1 MISENTIV
9 EGNVTSAVQQED
21 KPSSVRIRTTTNKET
36 EISKEVVDE
45 FKNSLRGNLV
55 GPKDGGYDEARKVH
69 NGMIDKRPAMI
80 VQCACVTDI
89 IASVNFARKSKL
101 LVAVRGAGHNV
112 AGSAVCD
119 DGIVIDLSCMKGIRI
134 DPAQRTVRVEPGVTW
149 GDLSHDLQFF
159 GLAATGGYVSTTGV
173 SGLTLGGGLGWLLR
187 KHGMALDNL
196 LSIDIVTADGQLI
209 TADATQNEDL
219 FWGVRGGG
227 GNFGIATSFKFKVHP
242 AGTVLAGLVLHPVS
256 KGKKALQ
263 HWREFSYKSPIELT
277 GGALVFNPPAEL
289 PLPEVL
295 HREGIVAMG
304 GVYTGSLDAGEQAL
318 RSLRE
323 FGPPTADIFQPM
335 PYSAAQTMADFL
347 WPRGF
352 LNYWKSN
359 FLNELSDEAIDTIL
373 KFFATAPSPRT
384 VVVVDYV
391 GNSVMSQI
399 ADDETAFGHRNFNF
413 NFLVTS
419 LWTNPADSEA
429 NIQWTREFYDAMK
442 PFMANAVY
450 LNYIGDEGEDR
461 VKEGYGKKYERLAN
475 LKRKYDPDNIF
486 RNNQNITPANG

>member
-1 MISENTIV
+1 MISENTIAD
-9 EGNVTSAVQQED
+9 GNITSAIQQEE
-21 KPSSVRIRTTTNKET
+21 KPTSVRIRTTANKET
-36 EISKEVVDE
+36 EISRELFDE
-45 FKNSLRGNLV
+45 FKNSLRGKLV
-55 GPKDGGYDEARKVH
+55 SPKDAGYDDARKVH

-80 VQCACVTDI
+80 VQCTCVTGI
-89 IASVNFARKSKL
+89 IASVNFARKNKL

-112 AGSAVCD
+112 AGTAVCD
-119 DGIVIDLSCMKGIRI
+119 EGIVIDLSGMKGIRI
-134 DPAQRTVRVEPGVTW
+134 NPTQHTVRVEPGVTW
-149 GDLSHDLQFF
+149 GELSHDLQFF

-196 LSIDIVTADGQLI
+196 LSIDIVTADGQLV

-263 HWREFSYKSPIELT
+263 NWREFSDKSPIELT

-304 GVYTGSLDAGEQAL
+304 GVYTGSLHTGEQAL
-318 RSLRE
+318 RPLRE

-352 LNYWKSN
+352 YNYWKSN
-359 FLNELSDEAIDTIL
+359 FLSELSDEAIDTIL

-384 VVVVDYV
+384 VVVLEHV
-391 GNSVMSQI
+391 GDCAMSQI

-419 LWTNPADSEA
+419 LWTNPEDSEK

-450 LNYIGDEGEDR
+450 LNYIGDEGEER
-461 VKEGYGKKYERLAN
+461 VKQGYGNKYEKLAI
-475 LKRKYDPDNIF
+475 LKRKYDPENMF
-486 RNNQNITPANG
+486 CNNQNIVPAKV